1 MLLFKQNLI
10 PLSLPRN
17 LTLVELGKSRSDDV
31 NLRKQGEYLV
41 GLDVVDTRDQF
52 ESASCN
58 LQKIVDFVSVSGCV
72 HCC

>member
-1 MLLFKQNLI
+1 
-10 PLSLPRN
+10 LPRK
-17 LTLVELGKSRSDDV
+17 LTLIELGESRSDDV
-31 NLRKQGEYLV
+31 NSRKKGEYLV

-58 LQKIVDFVSVSGCV
+58 WQKIVDFVSVSGCV